1 MLNIVRLT
9 TDTVRFPGMG
19 IDGIEIDN
27 VAFRIGSLIIYKYGV
42 LIAFGMFL
50 CVLLAILQ
58 AKKNKFSADLVIDV
72 ALVGFPAA
80 IVGARLYY
88 VFSEWSYYK
97 GDILHII
104 NIRDGGLAV
113 IGGVLAAIFAAYILS
128 KVRKIPA
135 HVIFDYCIVYVPLG
149 QAIGR
154 WGNFFNQEAFG
165 TNTDLPWGMIS
176 GSVSSYLEYCCPNQ
190 DPSIP
195 VHPTFLYESLATIAI
210 FFALLVI
217 RNKSKFAFTTT
228 SGYLVFYG
236 VIRFFIEGLR
246 TDSLYIGDTGLRLS
260 QVTSVMMV
268 IVGIALVI
276 ISRKYGWKRCSVP
289 IDELNSKT
297 AELHTETPEAEDRE
311 TNNVETAVT
320 GSETP
325 DIKEA
330 DRSGS
335 EEFDTRTADQ
345 IEKEESPDIGTESS
359 AEDESDGAEDDPGSV
374 R

>member
-1 MLNIVRLT
+1 MLNIIRLT
-9 TDTVRFPGMG
+9 TDTVRFPGLG

-27 VAFRIGSLIIYKYGV
+27 VAFRIGSIVIYKYGV

-72 ALVGFPAA
+72 ALAGFPAA

-97 GDILHII
+97 GDIFHII

-113 IGGVLAAIFAAYILS
+113 IGGVLAAIFAGYILA

-176 GSVSSYLEYCCPNQ
+176 GGVSSYLAYYCPDQ
-190 DPSIP
+190 DPGIP
-195 VHPTFLYESLATIAI
+195 VHPTFLYESLATMAI
-210 FFALLVI
+210 FFALLLI
-217 RNKSKFAFTTT
+217 RNKSKFAFTVT

-236 VIRFFIEGLR
+236 VIRFLIEGLR

-276 ISRKYGWKRCSVP
+276 ISRKRGWKRCTVP
-289 IDELNSKT
+289 VDELTSK
-297 AELHTETPEAEDRE
+297 AENCRKEGPEEEVRE
-311 TNNVETAVT
+311 TNIAETAVA
-320 GSETP
+320 GGETSGTKKA
-325 DIKEA
+325 DVSGDGTVDAKET
-330 DRSGS
+330 DK
-335 EEFDTRTADQ
+335 
-345 IEKEESPDIGTESS
+345 IEDEDFSDIGREGSI
-359 AEDESDGAEDDPGSV
+359 EDESKMDDDSGSV
-374 R
+374 S